1 MAQELQTITIAAPG
15 FFGLNTQDSPI
26 GLNPSFASIA
36 DNCVIDQYGRV
47 GARKGYSAVTTNGA
61 AVLDSSVGVE
71 MVHQY
76 RDDSGDGTILSAG
89 NNKIFSG
96 TTTLVD
102 ETPAGYS
109 ISANNWKAVNFN
121 DHVFMVQRGYEP
133 LVYSA
138 HTDSAVAMS
147 DHTHATGTPPEGNEV
162 LAAFGR
168 LFVADFAA
176 DKSTVY
182 WSDLLDG
189 TAWSGGSTGSLDVT
203 KHWPN
208 GYDEITALAAHNGSL
223 VIFGKNSILIYTGAV
238 SPASMTLSDTI
249 SNIGCI
255 ERDTVQNIG
264 TDLIFLSDAGVRSLA
279 RTIQEK
285 SAPLRDISRN
295 VRNDLITLLLAET
308 GSIKS
313 VYSPENAFYLLTFP
327 SQDTVYCF
335 DMRSPLE
342 DGSYRATT
350 WTQINPLCFHRLLD
364 GTLYFGH
371 STGITKYD
379 GYNDGGTGS
388 TYTLSYFSNP
398 LDFGNAANLK
408 FLKKFTLTIIGGQN
422 TEATLNWGYDY
433 TESYTKETFTF
444 ADKKIAEYGVSQYNT
459 SIAEYSASIIINTN
473 TFNGTGNGTVVTV
486 GIEATVND
494 APFSIQKIDI
504 LALLGRLI

>member
-1 MAQELQTITIAAPG
+1 MAQQLQTITISAPG
-15 FFGLNTQDSPI
+15 FFGINTQDSPI

-36 DNCVIDQYGRV
+36 NNCVIDQYGRV
-47 GARKGYSAVTTNGA
+47 GARHGYTAVTTNGA
-61 AVLDSSVGVE
+61 AVLGDSVGIE

-76 RDDSGDGTILSAG
+76 RDSTGDLTVLSAG

-121 DHVFMVQRGYEP
+121 DHIYLFQRGHEP
-133 LVYSA
+133 LIYSEHA
-138 HTDSAVAMS
+138 GEAEAMS
-147 DHTHATGTPPEGNEV
+147 DHEHATGTPPQGNEV

-168 LFVADFAA
+168 LWVADFAA

-182 WSDLLDG
+182 WSDLLNG
-189 TAWSGGSTGSLDVT
+189 SGWTGGSTGSLDVT
-203 KHWPN
+203 TVWPN
-208 GYDEITALAAHNGSL
+208 GYDEITALAAHNGLL
-223 VIFGKNSILIYTGAV
+223 VIFGKNSIIIYEGAT
-238 SPASMTLSDTI
+238 SPASMTLVDTI
-249 SNIGCI
+249 SNIGCVS
-255 ERDTVQNIG
+255 RDTVQNIG
-264 TDLIFLSDAGVRSLA
+264 TDLLFLSDTGVRSLA

-295 VRNDLITLLLAET
+295 VRSDLIQLLLTET
-308 GSIKS
+308 GNIKS

-327 SQDTVYCF
+327 TQNTVYCF
-335 DMRSPLE
+335 DIRSALE

-350 WTQINPLCFHRLLD
+350 WTQINPLSFHRLLD

-371 STGITKYD
+371 STGITKYS
-379 GYNDGGTGS
+379 GYNDGGS

-422 TEATLNWGYDY
+422 TQAVLNWGYDY
-433 TESYTKETFTF
+433 SSFYTKETFTF
-444 ADKKIAEYGVSQYNT
+444 ADKKIAEFGVSEYNT
-459 SIAEYSASIIINTN
+459 ADAEYSASIIINTN
-473 TFNGTGNGTVVTV
+473 GFNGTGNGTVVTV